1 VVKPALTIPSEFPP
15 ALKFAE
21 IHWYKKLQYQR
32 VGRMDLLMPTLRP
45 ARFAL
50 VLTSVLGLTG
60 LAGCSLS
67 PFGDDSK
74 PETTAAAPTPPRP
87 ADPVATAMASTAAD
101 PATPDAAAPAI
112 NASTSSTS
120 TADAG
125 QIDIR
130 RYLGPN
136 YCPEMRILNGAEL
149 MRKYEKGH
157 EDDANSI
164 IWQASFGKTARECLY
179 DPQGGLTLRIGISGR
194 VIAGPKGAAGAVAV
208 PLKIV
213 VVKFREAVLVTQA
226 YTVDAAVPPAGA
238 TTFTQVHEIAVP
250 APGKDRDYIIYIGF
264 DAGKWDPMKGELEPV
279 IAAAPPPPPIDPFDA
294 PPPPPVKPKKPKE
307 PNVLPTPKDG
317 FVLPR

>member
-1 VVKPALTIPSEFPP
+1 
-15 ALKFAE
+15 
-21 IHWYKKLQYQR
+21 
-32 VGRMDLLMPTLRP
+32 MPTFRQ
-45 ARFAL
+45 ARFATAL
-50 VLTSVLGLTG
+50 ASVLGFAGLTLG
-60 LAGCSLS
+60 ACSLS

-74 PETTAAAPTPPRP
+74 PETTAAAPAPHP
-87 ADPVATAMASTAAD
+87 AGPAATAMASTASD
-101 PATPDAAAPAI
+101 PQTPSTATPAAATPAAPA
-112 NASTSSTS
+112 STGSTTS

-136 YCPEMRILNGAEL
+136 YCPEMRILKGAEL
-149 MRKYEKGH
+149 MRKYDKGH

-194 VIAGPKGAAGAVAV
+194 VIAGPKGTAGTVAV

-213 VVKFREAVLVTQA
+213 VVKFRESVLVTQA

-238 TTFTQVHEIAVP
+238 TTFTQVHEIPVP

-264 DAGKWDPMKGELEPV
+264 DAGKWDPMKGEVEPV
-279 IAAAPPPPPIDPFDA
+279 IAAAPPPLPVDPFDA

-307 PNVLPTPKDG
+307 PNVLPTPDAG

>member
-1 VVKPALTIPSEFPP
+1 
-15 ALKFAE
+15 
-21 IHWYKKLQYQR
+21 
-32 VGRMDLLMPTLRP
+32 MDLLMPTLRP
-45 ARFAL
+45 ARFVL
-50 VLTSVLGLTG
+50 VLTSALGLTG
-60 LAGCSLS
+60 APLGGCSLS
-67 PFGDDSK
+67 TFGDESR
-74 PETTAAAPTPPRP
+74 PETTATASMPPRP
-87 ADPVATAMASTAAD
+87 SEPAATAMASTVAS
-101 PATPDAAAPAI
+101 PTSPAAAPA
-112 NASTSSTS
+112 ATAPTSSTS
-120 TADAG
+120 TAEAG

-149 MRKYEKGH
+149 MRQFEKGH
-157 EDDANSI
+157 EGDAGAI
-164 IWQASFGKTARECLY
+164 IWQASIGRSARECLY

-194 VIAGPKGAAGAVAV
+194 VIAGPKGSAGTVSV

-213 VVKFREAVLVTQA
+213 VVKFRESVVVTQA

-238 TTFTQVHEIAVP
+238 TTFTQVHEIPVP

-294 PPPPPVKPKKPKE
+294 PPPPPVKPKKPKQ
-307 PNVLPTPKDG
+307 PNVLPTPETG